1 MDIQQQDDGKH
12 GVFQASDNDNGKENL
27 AGEMA
32 YTWAGEGM
40 FIIDHTDVSEDYRG
54 QGIGRQLLDKVVEFA
69 REKNLKIIPLCPY
82 AKSIFDK
89 NLSIADV
96 LRN

>member
-54 QGIGRQLLDKVVEFA
+54 QGIGRQLSDKVVEFA
-69 REKNLKIIPLCPY
+69 REKNLKIISLYPY
-82 AKSIFDK
+82 AKSVFDK
-89 NLSIADV
+89 DPSIADV

>member
-54 QGIGRQLLDKVVEFA
+54 QGIGRQLLGKVVEFD
-69 REKNLKIIPLCPY
+69 REKILKIILLCPY
-82 AKSIFDK
+82 VKSVFDK
-89 NLSIADV
+89 DLSIADV

>member
-1 MDIQQQDDGKH
+1 MDIQQQDDAKH
-12 GVFQASDNDNGKENL
+12 GVFQASDNDTGKEKL

-40 FIIDHTDVSEDYRG
+40 FIIDHTEVSEDYRG

-69 REKNLKIIPLCPY
+69 REKNLKIISLYPY
-82 AKSIFDK
+82 AKSVFDK
-89 NLSIADV
+89 DPSIADV

>member
-1 MDIQQQDDGKH
+1 MGWRRH
-12 GVFQASDNDNGKENL
+12 VYYRS
-27 AGEMA
+27 
-32 YTWAGEGM
+32 Y
-40 FIIDHTDVSEDYRG
+40 DVSEDYRG

-82 AKSIFDK
+82 AKSVFDK
-89 NLSIADV
+89 EPSIADV

>member
-12 GVFQASDNDNGKENL
+12 GVFQALDNDTGKEKL

-40 FIIDHTDVSEDYRG
+40 FIIDHTEVSEDYRG
-54 QGIGRQLLDKVVEFA
+54 QGIGRQLLDAVVGFA
-69 REKNLKIIPLCPY
+69 REKILKIIPLCPLCKICIY
-82 AKSIFDK
+82 KEP
-89 NLSIADV
+89 SIADV

>member
-12 GVFQASDNDNGKENL
+12 GVFQASDNDNSKENL

-69 REKNLKIIPLCPY
+69 REKNLKIISLYPY
-82 AKSIFDK
+82 AKSVFDK
-89 NLSIADV
+89 DPSIADV

>member
-12 GVFQASDNDNGKENL
+12 GLFQASDNDNRKEKL

-32 YTWAGEGM
+32 YSWAGEET
-40 FIIDHTDVSEDYRG
+40 FIIDHPDVSEDYRG
-54 QGIGRQLLDKVVEFA
+54 QAIGRQLLDAVVGFA
-69 REKNLKIIPLCPY
+69 KKILKIIPLCPY
-82 AKSIFDK
+82 AKSVFDK
-89 NLSIADV
+89 EPSIADV

>member
-40 FIIDHTDVSEDYRG
+40 FIIDHTDVSEDYRV

-69 REKNLKIIPLCPY
+69 REKNLKIISLYPY
-82 AKSIFDK
+82 AKSVFDK
-89 NLSIADV
+89 DPSIADV

>member
-69 REKNLKIIPLCPY
+69 REKNLKIVSLYPY
-82 AKSIFDK
+82 AKSVFDK
-89 NLSIADV
+89 DPSIADV